1 MSLLRRPT
9 VRIGRAQRVMRDD
22 RIFVVATE
30 DTHGPSSYFQNL
42 PFPRVRV
49 VVLETLADSGQG
61 SPMHVVE
68 RCKVHREAA
77 QQRRELQPYD
87 EFWIPIDTDHRFEG
101 RHLSGSNGAIRQ
113 AQQARIRV
121 AVSNP
126 CFELWLLLHHE
137 PVASGATFEGCGGVE
152 ERLRSLLGS
161 FNKASINPAHFPLA
175 KVHDAIRNA
184 RNLEDASE
192 SAEHRWPRSVG
203 TQIHRLLESILNPP
217 G

>member
-9 VRIGRAQRVMRDD
+9 VRIGRAQRAMRDD
-22 RIFVVATE
+22 RIFIVATE
-30 DTHGPSSYFQNL
+30 DTHGPSSYFQGL

-49 VVLETLADSGQG
+49 FILETVTNSGHS
-61 SPMHVVE
+61 SPMHVVDRIKE
-68 RCKVHREAA
+68 FLRKPQKPGDA
-77 QQRRELQPYD
+77 QPDD
-87 EFWIPIDTDHRFEG
+87 EFWILIDTDHRFEG
-101 RHLSGSNGAIRQ
+101 RHLTGSNEAIRQ
-113 AQQARIRV
+113 AQQAGIRV

-161 FNKASINPAHFPLA
+161 FNKASIDPAHFPLA

-184 RNLEDASE
+184 RALEDASE

-203 TQIHRLLESILNPP
+203 TQIDRLLESILNPP